1 MTGAD
6 WTLLWPFITIGATA
20 IVAMVAIALR
30 RSHGLT
36 LGITLVGLGL
46 AIWELIPAAG
56 VAPRAITPLLQ
67 IDGFALFF
75 TGLTAGA
82 AFVVALLAR
91 SYLDRLSERREE
103 FYVLLLIATLG
114 AAVLA
119 ASNHFASF
127 FLGLEILSVSLYGLN
142 AYLQRKALPLEAGI

>member
-6 WTLLWPFITIGATA
+6 WTLLWPLITIAAAA
-20 IVAMVAIALR
+20 IVAMVAIALHR
-30 RSHGLT
+30 GQGMT

-46 AIWELIPAAG
+46 SIWELVPAAS

-82 AFVVALLAR
+82 
-91 SYLDRLSERREE
+91 
-103 FYVLLLIATLG
+103 TKG
-114 AAVLA
+114 
-119 ASNHFASF
+119 
-127 FLGLEILSVSLYGLN
+127 
-142 AYLQRKALPLEAGI
+142 